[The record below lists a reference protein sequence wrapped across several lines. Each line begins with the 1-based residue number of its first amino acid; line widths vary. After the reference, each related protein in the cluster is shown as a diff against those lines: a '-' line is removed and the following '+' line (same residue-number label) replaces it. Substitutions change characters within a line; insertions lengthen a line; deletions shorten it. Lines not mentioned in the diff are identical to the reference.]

1 MRIRAFSILA
11 AGLTALLSATV
22 SAAPAA
28 ADDCTQEVVT
38 AFHKQRTS
46 KAFRVSMSQPTAEGN
61 VEISVDY
68 LPPDRMLQTVKSP
81 AMPGEQ
87 QTMLVGNRAFAG
99 TDGAFEELLP
109 QFTQSIISE
118 FNAAMGSTGK
128 DIGSFECM
136 GKAQYE
142 GKDFVAYRAL
152 DKAAPADTPPEKML
166 ARTIYVDPQ
175 SGLPAFNVVATV
187 SGTEPAVIKAAY
199 SYPADLVIEAPEG
212 APIQKLR

>member
-1 MRIRAFSILA
+1 MRIRAVSVLA
-11 AGLTALLSATV
+11 AGLAAAMAASPV
-22 SAAPAA
+22 SAA
-28 ADDCTQEVVT
+28 DCSGDVVN
-38 AFHKQRTS
+38 AFQKQRTS

-61 VEISVDY
+61 VEMTVDY
-68 LPPDRMLQTVKSP
+68 MPPDRMLQTVKSP
-81 AMPGEQ
+81 AMPGAQ

-99 TDGAFEELLP
+99 SDGAFEELLP

-128 DIGSFECM
+128 DVGSFECM

-142 GKDFVAYRAL
+142 GKEFLAYRAL
-152 DKAAPADTPPEKML
+152 DKAAPAGTPPDKML

-175 SGLPAFNVVATV
+175 NGLPAYNVIATV
-187 SGTEPAVIKAAY
+187 SGTDPAVIKAAY
-199 SYPADLVIEAPEG
+199 SYPTDVVIEAPEG

>member
-1 MRIRAFSILA
+1 MRIRAVSVLA
-11 AGLTALLSATV
+11 AGLAAAMAASPV
-22 SAAPAA
+22 SAA
-28 ADDCTQEVVT
+28 DCSGDVVN
-38 AFHKQRTS
+38 AFQKQRTS

-61 VEISVDY
+61 VEMTVDY
-68 LPPDRMLQTVKSP
+68 MPPDRMLQTVKSP
-81 AMPGEQ
+81 AMPGAQ

-99 TDGAFEELLP
+99 SDGAFEELLP

-128 DIGSFECM
+128 DVGSFECM

-142 GKDFVAYRAL
+142 GKEFLAYRAL
-152 DKAAPADTPPEKML
+152 DKAAPAGTPPDKML

-175 SGLPAFNVVATV
+175 NGLPAYNVVATV
-187 SGTEPAVIKAAY
+187 SGTDPAVIKAAY
-199 SYPADLVIEAPEG
+199 SYPTDVVIEAPEG